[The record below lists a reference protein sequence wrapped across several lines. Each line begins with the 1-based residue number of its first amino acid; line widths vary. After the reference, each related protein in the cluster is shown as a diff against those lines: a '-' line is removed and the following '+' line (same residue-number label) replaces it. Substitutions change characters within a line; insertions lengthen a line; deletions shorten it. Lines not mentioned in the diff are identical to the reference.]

1 MDEQIIIAGIGYET
15 LLLRAKKLTNNN
27 NEMNPDRRQYY
38 LLYYIRQGIDLR
50 ETGYWPQFNAIKDN
64 VIRALQQFLNYE
76 LHPEEKAAIK
86 NLLAAIETVYAE
98 RALGQTISKA
108 LLVTQ
113 RLK

>member
-1 MDEQIIIAGIGYET
+1 MDEQIITAGIGYET
-15 LLLRAKKLTNNN
+15 LLLRAKRLTNNGD
-27 NEMNPDRRQYY
+27 ETNPDRRLYY

-64 VIRALQQFLNYE
+64 VIRALSQFLSYE
-76 LHPEEKAAIK
+76 LHPEEETAIRA
-86 NLLAAIETVYAE
+86 LLTTIETVYAE
-98 RALGQTISKA
+98 KALGQAISKA